1 MRNRLTILSVSGF
14 RGVVGLDLDLVK
26 IVDISRVFGRFIK
39 EGSCAISRD
48 TRRSGDMVSRTVV
61 SSLLE
66 AGCDVLDLGIASTP
80 ALFREVARRN
90 LKGGLMVTASHNP
103 PEWNGLKFVVEGGRG
118 IFEEELTSLLS
129 SNVTHLMK
137 VGRYSEIFSKYPED
151 LVSYIG
157 KESCSGVR
165 VALDLGGGV
174 GSLFAPKVFRWLG
187 CRVTTVNDAPGIFSR
202 TIDPTLDSLADL
214 SEQVIVNGCDAGFAY
229 DCDADRVVMV
239 DEKGRKL
246 SVDLVLMLCIEYLM
260 EKRGVR
266 DIVASIDT
274 SMGLEDL
281 VSGMGGRIF
290 YSKVGEANVVR
301 EMMER
306 GCKVGG
312 EGSSGGLIIADF
324 VLCRDGTLASSLASM
339 MIRQEGSL
347 SDLIEG
353 LPHYHQIR
361 EKIPCGKEN
370 VKRVLEALSQ
380 DFPDADTTDGIKL
393 KQKDSWV
400 LIRPSRTEDVLR
412 VSVEATSKDRADGIM
427 RYHLNKIKN
436 LMEDIFEI

>member
-1 MRNRLTILSVSGF
+1 
-14 RGVVGLDLDLVK
+14 
-26 IVDISRVFGRFIK
+26 
-39 EGSCAISRD
+39 
-48 TRRSGDMVSRTVV
+48 MVSRTVV
-61 SSLLE
+61 SGLLE
-66 AGCDVLDLGIASTP
+66 VGCDVLDLGIASTP
-80 ALFREVARRN
+80 ALFREVAQRN

-118 IFEEELTSLLS
+118 IFEEELNSLLS
-129 SNVTHLMK
+129 SNLTHPMK
-137 VGRYSEIFSKYPED
+137 VGQYSEIFSKYPED
-151 LVSYIG
+151 LISHIG
-157 KESCSGVR
+157 KESCSGVK

-187 CRVTTVNDAPGIFSR
+187 CRVTTVNDALGIFSR
-202 TIDPTLDSLADL
+202 TIDPTADSLVDL
-214 SEQVIVNGCDAGFAY
+214 SEQVIANECDVGFAY

-239 DEKGRKL
+239 DEKGKKL
-246 SVDLVLMLCIEYLM
+246 SGDLTLILCIDYLM
-260 EKRGVR
+260 KKRGIR

-290 YSKVGEANVVR
+290 YSKVGEANVVK

-312 EGSSGGLIIADF
+312 EGSSGGLIITDF
-324 VLCRDGTLASSLASM
+324 VLCRDGILASSLVSM
-339 MIRQEGSL
+339 IIKQEGSL
-347 SDLIEG
+347 SDLIED
-353 LPHYHQIR
+353 LPHYYQVR
-361 EKIPCGKEN
+361 EKISCGKEN
-370 VKRVLEALSQ
+370 VKKVLEAISR

-412 VSVEATSKDRADGIM
+412 VSVEATSKDRADCIM
-427 RYHLNKIKN
+427 RYYLKKIKKF
-436 LMEDIFEI
+436 MEDVFKI

>member
-1 MRNRLTILSVSGF
+1 MRNRLAILSISGL
-14 RGVVGLDLDLVK
+14 RGVVGHDLDLVK
-26 IVDISRVFGRFIK
+26 IVSMSRVFGSFIK
-39 EGSCAISRD
+39 GGSCAIGRD
-48 TRRSGDMVSRTVV
+48 TRPSGDMVSRAVV
-61 SSLLE
+61 SGLLE
-66 AGCDVLDLGIASTP
+66 AGCNVLDLGIASTP

-90 LKGGLMVTASHNP
+90 LKGGLIITASHNP

-118 IFEEELTSLLS
+118 IFEEELSSFLS
-129 SNVTHLMK
+129 SNVTRLME
-137 VGRYSEIFSKYPED
+137 VGRYSKIFSKYPED
-151 LVSYIG
+151 LASYVG
-157 KESCSGVR
+157 KGSCSDVR

-187 CRVTTVNDAPGIFSR
+187 CRVKTINDAPGIFSR
-202 TIDPTLDSLADL
+202 TIDPTVDSLVDL
-214 SEQVIVNGCDAGFAY
+214 SEQVIVNKSDAGFAY

-246 SVDLVLMLCIEYLM
+246 SGDLVLMLCIDYLM
-260 EKRGVR
+260 KKKGVR

-324 VLCRDGTLASSLASM
+324 ALCRDGILASSLASM
-339 MIRQEGSL
+339 MIKQEGSL
-347 SDLIEG
+347 SNLIEG
-353 LPHYHQIR
+353 LPHYHQVR
-361 EKIPCGKEN
+361 EKISCGKEDA
-370 VKRVLEALSQ
+370 KKVLDTLLQ
-380 DFPDADTTDGIKL
+380 DFPDADITDGIKL

-412 VSVEATSKDRADGIM
+412 VSVEATSKDRANGIM
-427 RYHLNKIKN
+427 RHHLNKIKN
-436 LMEDIFEI
+436 LMENVFEI